1 MEATNNIPSSS
12 GDTDSE
18 QHKSLKNN
26 AIILLLVGIVL
37 VAIIIIICIFA
48 INWSDV
54 FDTAQDTLLLLVVV
68 ILALCLG
75 FSFYS
80 AYKKYKDS
88 KLYADDADNTSK
100 IN

>member
-1 MEATNNIPSSS
+1 MEAANNISSSS

-18 QHKSLKNN
+18 QHKSLKNT

-54 FDTAQDTLLLLVVV
+54 LDTGKDATLLV
-68 ILALCLG
+68 IILGLALCSG
-75 FSFYS
+75 FSFYH
-80 AYKKYKDS
+80 AHKNYKES
-88 KLYADDADNTSK
+88 KLSADKNR
-100 IN
+100 